1 MMKPKMIYF
10 ENEDILYLVIT
21 EEDEANS
28 VELSRNITVELSENG
43 EVIGIEIVNAT
54 VYIGNSTREVI
65 RANLPN
71 LNRAEK

>member
-1 MMKPKMIYF
+1 MMKPKMTYF

>member
-1 MMKPKMIYF
+1 MMKPKMTYF

-65 RANLPN
+65 QANLPN

>member
-1 MMKPKMIYF
+1 MMKPKMTYF
-10 ENEDILYLVIT
+10 ENEDILCLVIT

-65 RANLPN
+65 QANLPN

>member
-1 MMKPKMIYF
+1 MMKPKMTYF
-10 ENEDILYLVIT
+10 ENEDILCLVIT